1 MSLGW
6 ALAVY
11 YAILSNFGESL
22 ARPGNP
28 PTNKG
33 KKDVVANLV
42 FLFFISSG
50 HPPLPVRPLNH
61 YSDALDQ
68 LLISSSPARFL
79 INWFSNQYGVNHCNL
94 IEYQAFFYHCYFLT
108 VRALPC
114 DGASTNQNIFQT
126 VITQPTPPLILS
138 KTSHNA
144 LRTCVAVNPA
154 VVKDRWN
161 DVRLLCR
168 RFDCFFRLISPR
180 KRRQ

>member
-79 INWFSNQYGVNHCNL
+79 IN
-94 IEYQAFFYHCYFLT
+94 
-108 VRALPC
+108 
-114 DGASTNQNIFQT
+114 
-126 VITQPTPPLILS
+126 
-138 KTSHNA
+138 
-144 LRTCVAVNPA
+144 
-154 VVKDRWN
+154 
-161 DVRLLCR
+161 
-168 RFDCFFRLISPR
+168 
-180 KRRQ
+180 